1 VTFSSDQALEQVT
14 MTCEVFEK
22 IKLQEKS
29 LALIE
34 QANAII
40 AEYQGLGFTLTL
52 RQLYY
57 QFVARAL
64 IDNAQSEYKRLG
76 VVVKNGRRAGLI
88 DWDAIEDRTRNVQR
102 LSAWRDPS
110 GIIEDCA
117 HQYCEDL
124 WESQAFRPEVW
135 IEKDALLGVIESVC
149 DEFRVPYF
157 ACRGNNSESEQ
168 YKAGKRFEDH
178 LARGLIPIVLHLG
191 DHDPNGLD
199 MTRDNRDRLAM
210 FAREDVE
217 VRRLALNMEQIER
230 YRPPPNFA
238 KESDTRFA
246 AYARQFGPNCWELD
260 ALDPTVISD
269 LIRAEIESMIDA
281 EAWNLAKAQEDAN
294 RALLG
299 VASRKWAKVENL
311 LRKRRPN
318 R

>member
-1 VTFSSDQALEQVT
+1 MS
-14 MTCEVFEK
+14 CEAFET
-22 IKLQEKS
+22 IKLRGKS

-34 QANAII
+34 QANVII

-88 DWDAIEDRTRNVQR
+88 DWDAIEDRTRNVRR
-102 LSAWRDPS
+102 LSAWQDPS

-117 HQYCEDL
+117 QQYCEDL

-135 IEKDALLGVIESVC
+135 IEKDALLGVIEGVC

-178 LARGLIPIVLHLG
+178 LACGLIPIVLHLG

-217 VRRLALNMEQIER
+217 VRRLALNMDQVER

-238 KESDTRFA
+238 KENDTRYA
-246 AYARQFGPNCWELD
+246 AYARQFGRNCWELD
-260 ALDPTVISD
+260 ALDPTVIAD
-269 LIRAEIESMIDA
+269 LIRAEIESLTDA

-299 VASRKWAKVENL
+299 DASRNWARVENL
-311 LRKRRPN
+311 LRGAP
-318 R
+318 